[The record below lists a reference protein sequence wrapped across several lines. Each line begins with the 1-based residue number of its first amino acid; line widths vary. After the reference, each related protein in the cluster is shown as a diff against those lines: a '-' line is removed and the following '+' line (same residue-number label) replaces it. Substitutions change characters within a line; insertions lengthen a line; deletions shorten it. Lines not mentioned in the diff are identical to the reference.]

1 MTGTSRRKVLAG
13 LLAAFLGNLALGR
26 GFWGRVGV
34 PLRPAAPAGPREEA
48 AQRGPLPSRRVAGPL
63 HSVKR
68 RG

>member
-13 LLAAFLGNLALGR
+13 MLAAFLGSLALGR
-26 GFWGRVGV
+26 RFWGRGGEC
-34 PLRPAAPAGPREEA
+34 PRPAAPAGAREEA
-48 AQRGPLPSRRVAGPL
+48 AQRGPLPSRGVAGPL